1 MNLDSMRGD
10 IFKELMTL
18 DKNNL
23 LYAYILTLTKRK
35 ETVEVT
41 LLEEMLDANAEYA
54 LKAHER
60 GRREKLYRRTAWM
73 EIIWTKKA
81 IESFKELR
89 NPLLGK
95 EYESSN
101 LLKYEFRFFVINKQ
115 TKVFILFKV
124 SLFISC
130 WCLMF
135 VRIFEEFMRCYLL

>member
-1 MNLDSMRGD
+1 
-10 IFKELMTL
+10 
-18 DKNNL
+18 
-23 LYAYILTLTKRK
+23 
-35 ETVEVT
+35 
-41 LLEEMLDANAEYA
+41 
-54 LKAHER
+54 
-60 GRREKLYRRTAWM
+60 M

-81 IESFKELR
+81 IESFKELAFYLNNSFGKDITTSQVGKVTRRVNDLLR

>member
-1 MNLDSMRGD
+1 M
-10 IFKELMTL
+10 
-18 DKNNL
+18 
-23 LYAYILTLTKRK
+23 
-35 ETVEVT
+35 EV
-41 LLEEMLDANAEYA
+41 
-54 LKAHER
+54 
-60 GRREKLYRRTAWM
+60 
-73 EIIWTKKA
+73 IWTKKA
-81 IESFKELR
+81 IESFKELAFYLNNSFGKDITVSIIGKVTRRVNDLLR
-89 NPLLGK
+89 NSLLGK

>member
-1 MNLDSMRGD
+1 
-10 IFKELMTL
+10 
-18 DKNNL
+18 
-23 LYAYILTLTKRK
+23 
-35 ETVEVT
+35 
-41 LLEEMLDANAEYA
+41 
-54 LKAHER
+54 
-60 GRREKLYRRTAWM
+60 M

-81 IESFKELR
+81 IESFKELAFYLNSSFGKDIAVSIVGKVTRRATDLLR

-95 EYESSN
+95 VYESSN

>member
-1 MNLDSMRGD
+1 
-10 IFKELMTL
+10 
-18 DKNNL
+18 
-23 LYAYILTLTKRK
+23 
-35 ETVEVT
+35 
-41 LLEEMLDANAEYA
+41 
-54 LKAHER
+54 
-60 GRREKLYRRTAWM
+60 M

-101 LLKYEFRFFVINKQ
+101 LLKYEFRFIVINKQ

>member
-1 MNLDSMRGD
+1 METMNLDSMRGD

-60 GRREKLYRRTAWM
+60 GDVYTTEDVKNY
-73 EIIWTKKA
+73 
-81 IESFKELR
+81 IEEQ
-89 NPLLGK
+89 LGW
-95 EYESSN
+95 
-101 LLKYEFRFFVINKQ
+101 R
-115 TKVFILFKV
+115 
-124 SLFISC
+124 
-130 WCLMF
+130 
-135 VRIFEEFMRCYLL
+135 